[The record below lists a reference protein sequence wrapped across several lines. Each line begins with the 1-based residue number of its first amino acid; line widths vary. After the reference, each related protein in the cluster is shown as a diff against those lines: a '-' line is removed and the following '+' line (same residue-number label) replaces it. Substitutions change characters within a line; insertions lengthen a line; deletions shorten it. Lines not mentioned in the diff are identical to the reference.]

1 VGTIK
6 RLAVG
11 ATVSIGGLSVLLA
24 CAAVTTS
31 TSVHEG
37 VPYFLPLTKVR
48 YLVDLEEPA
57 ETKIETISVP
67 DRSRP
72 LYLSYSEN
80 AFADENICV
89 DRTEDGLLRKIYFGS
104 HDRLPDVILNVLE
117 VIAQGGSP
125 VAEEMRSL
133 ERGVTRAECSGTVIS
148 EWMDPYDH
156 EALRRFNATLCGY
169 RVEVPDFS
177 GGAALPT
184 FQCPPYGVC
193 FATNSTF
200 QYSLRGPGG
209 RIFRQEHATVASRR
223 DIGFIS
229 VKTATFNKRITLL
242 DFTDGAL
249 TTVRIRKDS
258 EMLGLSELPI
268 NAVERVLAV
277 PGNAIGMAFA
287 GYQERLLYLKQ
298 RKALKEA
305 GAEGSD
311 ASQDPYAGLATAVAA
326 CVPPGDAP
334 SP

>member
-1 VGTIK
+1 MRTLK

-11 ATVSIGGLSVLLA
+11 ATASIAGLSALFA
-24 CAAVTTS
+24 CAAVRTS
-31 TSVHEG
+31 SSIHEG

-57 ETKIETISVP
+57 ETRIETINVP

-72 LYLSYSEN
+72 LYLSYAEN
-80 AFADENICV
+80 AFADENICI
-89 DRTEDGLLRKIYFGS
+89 DRTEDGLLRKVYFGS

-117 VIAQGGSP
+117 VIAQAGSP
-125 VAEEMRSL
+125 VAELESL
-133 ERGVTRAECSGTVIS
+133 ERSVTRAECSGTAIS

-184 FQCPPYGVC
+184 LQCPPYGVC
-193 FATNSTF
+193 FATKSTF

-209 RIFRQEHATVASRR
+209 KIFRQENATVASRR
-223 DIGFIS
+223 DIGFIT
-229 VKTATFNKRITLL
+229 VETATFNKRITQL

-258 EMLGLSELPI
+258 EMLGLSELPL

-298 RKALKEA
+298 RKALKDA
-305 GAEGSD
+305 GAAGSD
-311 ASQDPYAGLATAVAA
+311 ASQDPYDGLATAVAA
-326 CVPPGDAP
+326 CTPPGDAA